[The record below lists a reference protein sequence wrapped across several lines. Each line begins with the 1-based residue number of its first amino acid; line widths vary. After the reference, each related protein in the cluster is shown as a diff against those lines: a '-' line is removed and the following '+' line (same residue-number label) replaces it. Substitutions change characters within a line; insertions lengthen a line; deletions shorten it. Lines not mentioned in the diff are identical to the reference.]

1 MKSKVRLIC
10 QETFKGYGKSLSV
23 LSAIKEAFKVD
34 TQGLWFI
41 IVLTIRGI
49 ASAFIKQIII
59 FYLLRRKRFKYDKP
73 KINFIF
79 VSVPSVVLYLAV
91 VFARNYANP
100 EDIATLEEECT
111 FIFILFM
118 VLSKTVRAFNK
129 VVQNRNKRIK
139 KKYRV
144 YKKTRLLKK
153 QLKKKEIEDSLA
165 IEKKQTT
172 IYALEGDKTK
182 DLTRELVD

>member
-1 MKSKVRLIC
+1 MKSKLRLIC

-23 LSAIKEAFKVD
+23 LSAIREAFKVE

-79 VSVPSVVLYLAV
+79 VSLPSVVLYLAV
-91 VFARNYANP
+91 VFVRNFFPP
-100 EDIATLEEECT
+100 EDVASLQEECT
-111 FIFILFM
+111 FVFILFM

-129 VVQNRNKRIK
+129 VVHNGNKRIK

-144 YKKTRLLKK
+144 YKKSKLLKK

-165 IEKKQTT
+165 IEKKQII
-172 IYALEGDKTK
+172 IYTLEDEKAKEMTNK
-182 DLTRELVD
+182 LV